1 MQNGDA
7 EQNRPVPTGL
17 PSEPAGTAVSP
28 AAIINRARRG
38 WRRWSLI
45 LVVIALAAMCYWAI
59 RHDGDFPGA
68 DAIRAAADTV
78 GGLAGVVFNHR
89 DTRDER
95 AQFPNP
101 AQRHLALKEQLVD
114 LTNAQRAAAGVPPV
128 RMGDNPASQLHAE
141 ASLDGCYASH
151 WDQWGLKPSH
161 RYTRTGGTGAGAE
174 NIHATGYCAG
184 LLEGHLPI
192 LSMAEE
198 VAEAVAEW
206 TRSPEHRRILLDPAH
221 TVLNV
226 GIAHDRFNASLVQHF
241 TSDYVQYEQVPA
253 IDPDGTLWL
262 RGAVAGAGLD
272 IGSVVNFQV
281 AYDPPPLY
289 LTTGQL
295 THTYDLC
302 HPAAVAYLTKS
313 QRIPASTVVGSS
325 ATENEPEPRRC
336 VDPYQIPADLA
347 PPDNPSAAYRAQVAA
362 LVAGSGLPEAETAGM
377 LRIVAD
383 RLDVAD
389 SRFDVAADLT
399 PLLDRHG
406 PGIYTVRLW
415 GRPHHLSEPVPL
427 SEQSIFWRTAPP
439 LGAPY

>member
-59 RHDGDFPGA
+59 GRDGDFPGA

-262 RGAVAGAGLD
+262 RGVVAGAGLD
-272 IGSVVNFQV
+272 IGSVVNFQGG
-281 AYDPPPLY
+281 LR
-289 LTTGQL
+289 
-295 THTYDLC
+295 
-302 HPAAVAYLTKS
+302 PAAP
-313 QRIPASTVVGSS
+313 IPDHRTA
-325 ATENEPEPRRC
+325 
-336 VDPYQIPADLA
+336 DPYL
-347 PPDNPSAAYRAQVAA
+347 
-362 LVAGSGLPEAETAGM
+362 
-377 LRIVAD
+377 
-383 RLDVAD
+383 
-389 SRFDVAADLT
+389 
-399 PLLDRHG
+399 
-406 PGIYTVRLW
+406 
-415 GRPHHLSEPVPL
+415 
-427 SEQSIFWRTAPP
+427 
-439 LGAPY
+439 